1 MKAKPVE
8 FVAQPLAHK
17 PVNLASL
24 TDSFIVSVYRAK
36 SAEQIARKRPRLVHY
51 ILHVSFIIITLIL
64 LFIRDL

>member
-36 SAEQIARKRPRLVHY
+36 SAEQKKRKRPRLVHY